1 MSLLDMNIFG
11 FVASYFN
18 QVSFY
23 IFLRGN
29 QLGHIRMTTSKKYS
43 KYQEYIIRDS
53 FLSLKAININYI
65 NNLQ

>member
-1 MSLLDMNIFG
+1 MSLLDINIFG
-11 FVASYFN
+11 FVASYIN
-18 QVSFY
+18 RVNFY

-29 QLGHIRMTTSKKYS
+29 QLGHIRMTISKKYY

>member
-1 MSLLDMNIFG
+1 
-11 FVASYFN
+11 
-18 QVSFY
+18 
-23 IFLRGN
+23 
-29 QLGHIRMTTSKKYS
+29 MTISKKYS